1 MLYSLLSILL
11 QPEVSG
17 GPACSSAGRW
27 RRSPPGPMGCGGGT
41 EQIGFLLLMF
51 AVLYFLMIRPQ
62 QKRAKQHDQMLGAF
76 KKGDIVRT
84 NGGIRGEVTAL
95 DERDVTIEI
104 ADRTRSRSFAATWR
118 AWTKPPKKK
127 AERTGE
133 DHGSRLVFSFGNRR
147 RLVRF
152 GLPRPCGRASTA
164 GCRAPTSSKRPSTI
178 RSTRASTSRGACG

>member
-17 GPACSSAGRW
+17 GPPVAPAPGGGGA
-27 RRSPPGPMGCGGGT
+27 PAPGPMGCGGGGV

-62 QKRAKQHDQMLGAF
+62 QKRAKQHDEMLGGL

-104 ADRTRSRSFAATWR
+104 ADRTRIKVLRSHVAGLDQATEE
-118 AWTKPPKKK
+118 K
-127 AERTGE
+127 
-133 DHGSRLVFSFGNRR
+133 S
-147 RLVRF
+147 
-152 GLPRPCGRASTA
+152 
-164 GCRAPTSSKRPSTI
+164 
-178 RSTRASTSRGACG
+178 

>member
-17 GPACSSAGRW
+17 GPPAAAPTGGGGP
-27 RRSPPGPMGCGGGT
+27 PPGPVGCGGGT

-62 QKRAKQHDQMLGAF
+62 QKRQKQHEQMLGEL

-84 NGGIRGEVTAL
+84 NGGMRGEVTAL

-104 ADRTRSRSFAATWR
+104 ADRTRVKVLRTHIAGLDQAPE
-118 AWTKPPKKK
+118 TK
-127 AERTGE
+127 
-133 DHGSRLVFSFGNRR
+133 S
-147 RLVRF
+147 
-152 GLPRPCGRASTA
+152 
-164 GCRAPTSSKRPSTI
+164 
-178 RSTRASTSRGACG
+178 